1 MTEKRTAGKAADYPR
16 PAWRSRRAQ
25 SNRYPDSGHPAPLPP
40 SRLCKQPVALK
51 ASNPSQWRNRPRFP
65 RGSQTLNCEQCNR
78 REPAAISKSAPSF
91 ARSGDFSKKK
101 LPKKTPE
108 ILAAAGGWGA
118 THFFVAA
125 GVSRIICLR
134 RAFEKRRPTREFEP
148 TPVEKQRPLSA
159 QKRLD
164 GRPCGRAE
172 NGRAVLPR
180 RPDLILVSV

>member
-1 MTEKRTAGKAADYPR
+1 MQPARAGCHFKE
-16 PAWRSRRAQ
+16 RAQ
-25 SNRYPDSGHPAPLPP
+25 F
-40 SRLCKQPVALK
+40 CPV
-51 ASNPSQWRNRPRFP
+51 RRFF
-65 RGSQTLNCEQCNR
+65 QE
-78 REPAAISKSAPSF
+78 
-91 ARSGDFSKKK
+91 
-101 LPKKTPE
+101 KTPE

-148 TPVEKQRPLSA
+148 TPVENQRPLSA

-172 NGRAVLPR
+172 NGRAALPR